1 MGLTVKAGSSGTKF
15 KQVDPGMHL
24 ARCYR
29 VIDLGTQSTT
39 WDNAPKYKKK
49 IRLQFEVHG
58 EDSQGQPLVTDKGV
72 PLSTSKDF
80 TASLHEKSALRKE
93 LENWRSRAFT
103 QDELDG
109 FQLKNVLGAWAMI
122 SVVNEKGRDGNYY
135 TNISS
140 INPVPTSIKK
150 NGLPEGVNELK
161 LFDIDNPDME
171 MLESF
176 GEKLQ
181 SKIKS
186 TPEWIEKHGGQES
199 VSPAKSKSSFA
210 DMEEDIP
217 F

>member
-29 VIDLGTQSTT
+29 VIDLGTQSTM
-39 WDNAPKYKKK
+39 WDKMPKYKKK

-58 EDSQGQPLVTDKGV
+58 EDSQGQPLLTDKGV

-186 TPEWIEKHGGQES
+186 TPEWTEKHGGQES
-199 VSPAKSKSSFA
+199 VSPVNSKSSFA